1 MFGIPRIHPITIH
14 EFLNL
19 TYLGST
25 PPQDVT
31 AYQMH
36 GFFWVGIPKNL
47 RINGLL
53 LAAMGTHVSFI
64 FRYFLVKK
72 FGLSAILHF
81 FKIRKQLKT
90 DQTRCS
96 GENFRFVTPG

>member
-25 PPQDVT
+25 PPKDVT

-36 GFFWVGIPKNL
+36 GSFWL
-47 RINGLL
+47 E
-53 LAAMGTHVSFI
+53 FQ
-64 FRYFLVKK
+64 KK
-72 FGLSAILHF
+72 PYKIITSLAILLVPALFGDTRF
-81 FKIRKQLKT
+81 FT
-90 DQTRCS
+90 
-96 GENFRFVTPG
+96 